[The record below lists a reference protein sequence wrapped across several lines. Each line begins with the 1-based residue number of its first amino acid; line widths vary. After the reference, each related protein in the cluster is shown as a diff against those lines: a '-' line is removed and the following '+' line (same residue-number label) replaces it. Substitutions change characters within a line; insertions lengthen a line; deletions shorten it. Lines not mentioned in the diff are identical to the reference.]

1 MEIPLLNGGV
11 ILTFPALLSIGNNG
25 HYLRFADNTGTVA
38 RFVVTFQDMTFE
50 GTPDNDGTCQ
60 LSIMPAIAQRFTDD
74 PPEMTQTRC
83 VLLAGRVKLY
93 DNTGAQVDEASVLLS
108 CIYGTI
114 TPRTSFAK
122 TRNITY
128 NPNAEQNF
136 VTLLAAAKTINATNT
151 VTGAAKSVRVPKAG
165 LFGNLSLNGLVG
177 LNEKKFNIVI
187 TGAGEI
193 VNGALISS
201 PLVVRGVVDKRI
213 ENALILSWYDANGL
227 AHTRTF
233 AKGVRGITGT
243 TRETIT
249 SVVFTNFE
257 DEKTTAKKDCK
268 LYYEFGDTAIPSEFY
283 DDVASLATATRVK
296 CWLDIAD
303 PESIEVTIA
312 DFALTL
318 DPKKHVFNFN
328 AKMYLPELEI
338 I

>member
-1 MEIPLLNGGV
+1 MEIPLLDGDV
-11 ILTFPALLSIGNNG
+11 MLTYPAMLSIGNNG
-25 HYLRFADNTGTVA
+25 HYLRFDDDTGTVA
-38 RFVVTFQDMTFE
+38 RYVVTVNNMTFE

-60 LSIMPAIAQRFTDD
+60 LSIMPAIAQQFTDD
-74 PPEMTQTRC
+74 PPEITQTRC
-83 VLLAGRVKLY
+83 ALLAGSVKLY
-93 DNTGAQVDEASVLLS
+93 GNTGAQVDEANVRFS
-108 CIYGTI
+108 CVYGTI

-136 VTLLAAAKTINATNT
+136 ITLLAAVRNVRATNT
-151 VTGAAKSVRVPKAG
+151 VTGATKMFTIPKAG
-165 LFGNLSLNGLVG
+165 VFVNFSLSELVG
-177 LNEKKFNIVI
+177 LNDKKFNIVI
-187 TGAGEI
+187 NGAGEI

-213 ENALILSWYDANGL
+213 ENALVLSWYDANGL

-249 SVVFTNFE
+249 SVAFTNYE
-257 DEKTTAKKDCK
+257 DEKTTAKKECK
-268 LYYEFGDTAIPSEFY
+268 LYYEFGDTAIPSEYY
-283 DDVASLATATRVK
+283 DDVASLTAATRVK

-303 PESIEVTIA
+303 PESVEVTIA

-338 I
+338 V